1 MFTDAC
7 IRQIKEDNAM
17 ETNNTDIRKLEAE
30 EMEKVSAGSDDA
42 EEKVEFRASIEG
54 RISLYDM
61 LSTAYC
67 TSCGNRLIPMPGG
80 NFKCDCKTCSQFGK
94 IMSSSGVNWR

>member
-1 MFTDAC
+1 
-7 IRQIKEDNAM
+7 M

-30 EMEKVSAGSDDA
+30 EMEKVSAGIDDA
-42 EEKVEFRASIEG
+42 EQIVEDRASIEG
-54 RISLYDM
+54 KISISDI

-80 NFKCDCKTCSQFGK
+80 YFKCSCMTCSQFGK
-94 IMSSSGVNWR
+94 RVSSTEVNWH

>member
-1 MFTDAC
+1 
-7 IRQIKEDNAM
+7 M

-30 EMEKVSAGSDDA
+30 EMEKVSAGIDDA
-42 EEKVEFRASIEG
+42 EQIVEDRASIEG
-54 RISLYDM
+54 KISISDI

-94 IMSSSGVNWR
+94 KVSSSGVNWR